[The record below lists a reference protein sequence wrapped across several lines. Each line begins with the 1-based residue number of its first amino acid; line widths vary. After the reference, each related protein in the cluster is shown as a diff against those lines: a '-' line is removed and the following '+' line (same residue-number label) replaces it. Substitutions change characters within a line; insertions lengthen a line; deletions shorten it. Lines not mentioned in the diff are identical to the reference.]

1 MEELIYLW
9 LLGKEQLAFQAFV
22 WRKNAIYIAFSFV
35 FFDETQATCF
45 MQWVCGAEYSLI
57 P

>member
-35 FFDETQATCF
+35 FFHETQATCF